1 MVHVLQNWQ
10 QKGMYQCMFV
20 LPYCRLGYVYGV
32 ASPSALFALASQR
45 GWVTARRLTAVR
57 TLVSGSITDGL

>member
-20 LPYCRLGYVYGV
+20 LPYCRLGYVYGI
-32 ASPSALFALASQR
+32 ASPVSK
-45 GWVTARRLTAVR
+45 GVGRR
-57 TLVSGSITDGL
+57 VSPYRRKNIA